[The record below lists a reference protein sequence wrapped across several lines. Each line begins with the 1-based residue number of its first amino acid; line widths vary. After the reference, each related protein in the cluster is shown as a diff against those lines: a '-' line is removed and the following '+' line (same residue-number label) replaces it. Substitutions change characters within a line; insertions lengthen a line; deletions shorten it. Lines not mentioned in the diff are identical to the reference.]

1 MEEKETLYNSE
12 NAKAMKEIAI
22 EAFEESNYKDAL
34 DAYK

>member
-12 NAKAMKEIAI
+12 NAKAMKEIAL
-22 EAFEESNYKDAL
+22 EAFEEQNFKDAI